1 MNKAASPL
9 HILQVNT
16 QDQGGGA
23 AQVARNLFHA
33 YQERGIDSAL
43 AVGLRRTNDPHVFL
57 IPKENSD
64 SLWARTCLAL
74 AEFLEVGV
82 GKIRGI
88 GRLRRFLHNAA
99 AGKDALAHWRGME
112 EFHFPG
118 SHRILSL
125 SAQRPTLVHAHNL
138 HGDYFDLR
146 YLAELSSTVPVVLTL
161 HDAWMLSGN
170 CAHSL
175 GCERWK
181 TGCGKCPDITINPGL
196 VRDTTAL
203 NWQRKRRIYQDSSLY
218 VATPSQWLMD
228 KVQQSILAPSIIAS
242 RVIPNGVDTAIF
254 KPGDSK
260 AARIALG
267 LDPYRSIAL
276 FAANGMHH
284 NPFKDVA
291 MLRHALQALAQIYSA
306 PLDIIALGEDGKIE
320 RMGAIAIHYV
330 AHIASV
336 EQVALYYQAADL
348 YVHPAREDTFPNTI
362 LEAMACGLP
371 VIATKVGGIGEQ
383 VRDGITGFLVA
394 PGDALEMAQKMHT
407 LLIDIPLRRV
417 MGEAARQRVLDHFT
431 LDAQVR
437 HYLEWYTQILN

>member
-1 MNKAASPL
+1 MNPL
-9 HILQVNT
+9 RVLQVNT

-23 AQVARNLFHA
+23 AQVAHNLFHA
-33 YQERGIDSAL
+33 YQTRGIDSAL
-43 AVGLRRTNDPHVFL
+43 AVGFRRTNDPHIFL
-57 IPKENSD
+57 IPKQESD
-64 SLWARTCLAL
+64 SLWARACLAL
-74 AEFLEVGV
+74 ARLLQAGD
-82 GKIRGI
+82 GKIRGA
-88 GRLRRFLHNAA
+88 GYLRRFFHNAA

-118 SHRILSL
+118 SHHILDL
-125 SAQRPTLVHAHNL
+125 SAKRPMLVHAHNL

-146 YLAELSSTVPVVLTL
+146 YLQELSSTVPVVLTL

-196 VRDTTAL
+196 VRDTTAI
-203 NWQRKRRIYQDSSLY
+203 NWQRKQAIYQHTSLY

-228 KVQQSILAPSIIAS
+228 KVQQSIMAPSIIES
-242 RVIPNGVDTAIF
+242 RVIPNGVDIAIF
-254 KPGDSK
+254 RPGEAK
-260 AARIALG
+260 IARTALG
-267 LDPYRSIAL
+267 LDPDRPLAL

-291 MLRHALQALAQIYSA
+291 MLRDALQALAQIYAA
-306 PLDIIALGEDGKIE
+306 PLDVIALGEEGKIE
-320 RMGAIAIHYV
+320 CMGAITIHYV
-330 AHIASV
+330 PHIASTT
-336 EQVALYYQAADL
+336 QVALYYQAADL

-371 VIATKVGGIGEQ
+371 VIATNVGGISEQ

-394 PGDALEMAQKMHT
+394 PGDAIDMAQKMHT
-407 LLIDIPLRRV
+407 LLTDIPLRHSL
-417 MGEAARQRVLDHFT
+417 GAAARQRVLNHFT
-431 LDAQVR
+431 LEAQVR